1 MMKDG
6 SVRMAHRVNPSYDV
20 RRDFADSAYKK
31 MPAEF
36 SGHFSYYLAAERFR
50 SLLKTW

>member
-36 SGHFSYYLAAERFR
+36 SGHFFI
-50 SLLKTW
+50 LLGGRGIQIIA